1 MDIWHLSVS
10 YGMSGY
16 RPFRRLTITGER
28 MLLNIDKPHRKST
41 LHTESCPHV
50 PNPLGTVFKPLEL
63 VGRDGGWF
71 SVSSVSD
78 AKTIAKRELPIG
90 EFVRC
95 SYC

>member
-1 MDIWHLSVS
+1 
-10 YGMSGY
+10 
-16 RPFRRLTITGER
+16 

-41 LHTESCPHV
+41 LHTESCPRV
-50 PNPLGTVFKPLEL
+50 PNPLGTVLKPLEQ

-71 SVSSVSD
+71 SVSSVSE
-78 AKTIAKRELPIG
+78 AKTIANREFPSG

>member
-1 MDIWHLSVS
+1 
-10 YGMSGY
+10 
-16 RPFRRLTITGER
+16 

-50 PNPLGTVFKPLEL
+50 PNPLGTILKPLEQ

-71 SVSSVSD
+71 SVSSVSE
-78 AKTIAKRELPIG
+78 AQTIASREFPTG
-90 EFVRC
+90 DFVRC